1 MFSSCNVEI
10 ALRDGIKQ
18 QLQKEE
24 SGKDLNLEDL
34 TEGFLAWSYLFH
46 SSFDQAI
53 YLLTYLFIYL
63 FWLVLSLFQL
73 LNYLN
78 SGNPGWNYVVKLVK
92 FR

>member
-1 MFSSCNVEI
+1 MEEFCLFSSRCMFSSCNVEI

-53 YLLTYLFIYL
+53 YLLTYLFIYFGSFFL
-63 FWLVLSLFQL
+63 CS
-73 LNYLN
+73 
-78 SGNPGWNYVVKLVK
+78 SC
-92 FR
+92 

>member
-1 MFSSCNVEI
+1 MFSSRNVEI

-18 QLQKEE
+18 QLQKEESGKDE

-53 YLLTYLFIYL
+53 YLLTYLFIYFGSFFL
-63 FWLVLSLFQL
+63 CS
-73 LNYLN
+73 
-78 SGNPGWNYVVKLVK
+78 SC
-92 FR
+92 

>member
-1 MFSSCNVEI
+1 MEEFCLLSSRCMFSSRNVEI

-53 YLLTYLFIYL
+53 YLLTYLFIYFGSFFL
-63 FWLVLSLFQL
+63 CS
-73 LNYLN
+73 
-78 SGNPGWNYVVKLVK
+78 SC
-92 FR
+92 